1 MLYMA
6 QAGYQPSDIQER
18 AESFEEETG
27 IGVQL
32 HFAEYEDQ
40 YSLIMN
46 SMDKAVADYDV
57 ILLDL
62 IWTAEFAERQIIDP
76 IPPRLVDDVEEGIIP
91 EIHSAFRYDGQM
103 WAFPFLANFQ
113 LFYTNTE
120 LLHRTGYD
128 RPPRSL
134 DELVEIATAAAESGV
149 IEYPIFLPLRKQEV
163 LICEFVWL
171 VGAFG
176 GDLLDEHGNIDIVSP
191 ASREALA
198 FLVDLLD
205 RGLLNPYSLQSAE
218 VFAAEVFTWG
228 DALFTVNWTFLVG
241 LIAESEMEIRHTGRA
256 SLIPTAVRFAGNG
269 LSTSTVSGFQGLSVT
284 QNSSRKEDAWRFI
297 RYLAS
302 PDFQR
307 QHLDEM
313 SVCREVWQEPG
324 TLVRDPH
331 IDLKRRQI
339 LGVHNRPI
347 HPRYREIS
355 IRVQH
360 YLSEALLKRMS
371 PGEALEAAQAEIDGM
386 PR

>member
-176 GDLLDEHGNIDIVSP
+176 GDLSDEHGNIDLVSS

-218 VFAAEVFTWG
+218 VFAAC
-228 DALFTVNWTFLVG
+228 ASKVG
-241 LIAESEMEIRHTGRA
+241 RTILSLPLSCQAGLPGLQGLPLRGSDNPVRRRSLPSSHSRSLTRDPRA
-256 SLIPTAVRFAGNG
+256 APGPPRPSSPQARTARRFATPPPVRGP
-269 LSTSTVSGFQGLSVT
+269 
-284 QNSSRKEDAWRFI
+284 RRP
-297 RYLAS
+297 AS
-302 PDFQR
+302 
-307 QHLDEM
+307 
-313 SVCREVWQEPG
+313 
-324 TLVRDPH
+324 
-331 IDLKRRQI
+331 
-339 LGVHNRPI
+339 
-347 HPRYREIS
+347 
-355 IRVQH
+355 
-360 YLSEALLKRMS
+360 
-371 PGEALEAAQAEIDGM
+371 
-386 PR
+386 